1 MCIVNVSIVNNYALV
16 VKSEVWRG
24 FFVLNDST
32 SVIKPSKCEE
42 NICYFL
48 NILNMRE
55 EQNTKLG

>member
-24 FFVLNDST
+24 FFVLNDFT

-42 NICYFL
+42 NICYF
-48 NILNMRE
+48 
-55 EQNTKLG
+55 